1 MTLLETTSDPTRI
14 SQATSQSQS
23 DAQVAVL
30 NSGASVVVWTDH
42 AGDGSGLG
50 IKARFVDTAGQPQG
64 NEFTVNTTTAGQQDQ
79 AAVTALADGGFVVTW
94 GDYGPYS
101 GTTSYGIR
109 AQRYSAAGVR
119 QGSELLIGSG
129 VTTNSAEVEPSI
141 TALSGG
147 GFAIAW
153 IGRDPQMTNKQLVE
167 GRVYGVAGTPD
178 GTAWT
183 VDKPTPPGGGH
194 LYDFD
199 VTLAADSDGGF
210 TVGWLR
216 NRYDLAFKTI
226 DGGAYAQRRNADGSA
241 DGAVITIASDTANPS
256 NGFYGPTFDTLDLAA
271 TVGGGFIAAWRAD
284 MGDPGTG
291 VGFQV
296 RTRVFDAPGSALG
309 AANILGPYDNFPPPE
324 AMDVDVLADG
334 TAIVSVDGA
343 AWHVDASGALLG
355 DLLPVA
361 PGLGYAEI
369 TDIAVRGD
377 GFVVVWSGTRN
388 NTDAILFQSYD
399 FSPTPITD
407 ITFAG
412 QISEAAIGN
421 LPLLRFGTDTRII
434 NGVPSYELLTNPGN
448 RFRIEG
454 DALVLNTGGTLD
466 FETRPTETIQV
477 RATDAAGN
485 QVTESF
491 VLTVGNIVTEGM
503 AWNAG
508 DVIVMDEYAPTS
520 RVALAGLAGGGI
532 ATSWISSSMRI
543 ETLDS
548 DDNVYAGF
556 GHIGGDPAVAALKN
570 GGFVVSSAQGN
581 GFNTQFLVRSFAAS
595 GEMVGGPTEV
605 GFANFSVSSSDITAS
620 GDSYVL
626 AWEPNIYL
634 GTGPYVFTPA
644 IGSGFQNVDPAI
656 AELTNGNLIVTWQ
669 RSGATYARLVGA
681 DRQPLAAEFR
691 VSPGTATDPDVAAL
705 KSGGFVIAWDTGYPD
720 GSIMFRRHAA
730 DGTAIGGDVI
740 VEAGSGRDQNTVTIA
755 GLADGGFVVGW
766 TEYSAE
772 AYAMYARVFS
782 AAGVASGA
790 RITIAEGIDP
800 RLVSVAPELQL
811 TSLASDGFAA
821 GWTENQQALVRRFE
835 LASKPV
841 AIDDSAGTNESVPLV
856 LTPLANDIDTAAAGL
871 VLRSASAEI
880 GDAAIN
886 PNGTI
891 TYTPVAGWYGT
902 DIIRYAVASPLGGAD
917 FGTITVTVATVN
929 VAPVVRAIVLSG
941 TSGAAFDAAQLV
953 ALTATDADVSPQGVP
968 DPLSLVSVGN
978 ASGGSAALASGAVT
992 VTGSPGTAGFDFTV
1006 ADAAGATG
1014 TARATVR
1021 LLVATAGND
1030 VLAVASD
1037 AELGWLSGGGGNDR
1051 LTGAAGADYLEG
1063 NAGNDRLE
1071 GGAGIDTLV
1080 GGTGD
1085 DTYIHD
1091 SEDIIVEAPGEG
1103 IDRMLTAEGA
1113 ALPDEVEE
1121 LVLLAG
1127 TAALEGYG
1135 NGLDNLITGN
1145 EAANY
1150 LYGQA
1155 GNDTLVGGGG
1165 NDWLFGE
1172 DGLDRFFGGNGDDFF
1187 AVDNAAELIFED
1199 AGGGT
1204 DTVRSDAS
1212 HYLYANVENL
1222 WLTDFAGDGF
1232 GVGNGLDNVIDG
1244 NSGANL
1250 LIGGGGNDT
1259 IDGNYGNDALF
1270 GEAGNDT
1277 LFGGWG
1283 IDYIV
1288 GGTGN
1293 DSIDGEETA
1302 DALYGED
1309 GDDSLTG
1316 GSDFATDILVGGNGN
1331 DTLFANSG
1339 LGDYD
1344 LIDGGA
1350 GNDLYYVDTPAD
1362 LTFEA
1367 VGGGTDTII
1376 ADINGGGYYLY
1387 ANTENLILAGNT
1399 PFGVG
1404 NELANQLTGSAL
1416 ANWLLGGAGNDRL
1429 NGKGGNDVLFGE
1441 AGADTFVFERGTG
1454 GDVIGDFQPGIDKI
1468 SIVGMGFGAFTQ
1480 LQMAFV
1486 QNGDTTAI
1494 NLGQGDLIVLN
1505 GVASASLSAADF
1517 IFF

>member
-199 VTLAADSDGGF
+199 VTLAADADGGF

-241 DGAVITIASDTANPS
+241 DGAVITIASEAANPA
-256 NGFYGPTFDTLDLAA
+256 NNFYGPEFLSIDIVA
-271 TVGGGFIAAWRAD
+271 TADGGFTAAWYGRLGEDGIASGAKVRA
-284 MGDPGTG
+284 
-291 VGFQV
+291 
-296 RTRVFDAPGSALG
+296 RNFDAAGGPLGDAALLGSPLAG
-309 AANILGPYDNFPPPE
+309 YHVPE
-324 AMDVDVLADG
+324 AIDIDRLADG

-343 AWHVDASGALLG
+343 AWHIDAGGALLG

-407 ITFAG
+407 ITIAG
-412 QISEAAIGN
+412 QISEGAIGN

-434 NGVPSYELLTNPGN
+434 NGVTSYELLTNPGSL
-448 RFRIEG
+448 FRIEG
-454 DALVLNTGGTLD
+454 DALLLNTGGTLD

-491 VLTVGNIVTEGM
+491 VLTVGNIVTEGPG
-503 AWNAG
+503 WNAG

-532 ATSWISSSMRI
+532 ATSWKWSSLRI

-548 DDNVYAGF
+548 DDNVYRGF
-556 GHIGGDPAVAALKN
+556 GHDGDHQAIAALKS
-570 GGFVVSSAQGN
+570 GGFVVSTVQGY
-581 GFNTQFLVRSFAAS
+581 VRSFAAS
-595 GEMVGGPTEV
+595 GELIGGPTLV
-605 GFANFSVSSSDITAS
+605 GMTSGLADITAS

-626 AWEPNIYL
+626 VGSNITL
-634 GTGPYVFTPA
+634 GSVPYTYTPSIA
-644 IGSGFQNVDPAI
+644 SGYPNVDPAI

-691 VSPGTATDPDVAAL
+691 VSPGSATDPDVAAL

-766 TEYSAE
+766 TEYSAD

-790 RITIAEGIDP
+790 RITIAEAIDP
-800 RLVSVAPELQL
+800 RSVSVAPELQL

-841 AIDDSAGTNESVPLV
+841 AVDDSAGTNESVPLV

-880 GDAAIN
+880 GDVAIN
-886 PNGTI
+886 PEGTI
-891 TYTPVAGWYGT
+891 TYMPVAGWYGT

-929 VAPVVRAIVLSG
+929 VAPVVRSIILSG

-968 DPLSLVSVGN
+968 DPLGLVSVGN

-1006 ADAAGATG
+1006 SDAAGATG

-1021 LLVATAGND
+1021 LLVATAGDD

-1085 DTYIHD
+1085 DTYIYD

-1113 ALPDEVEE
+1113 ALPEEVEE

-1127 TAALEGYG
+1127 TEASEGYG
-1135 NGLDNLITGN
+1135 NALDNLITGN
-1145 EAANY
+1145 ESSNY

-1155 GNDTLVGGGG
+1155 GNDTLVGGDG
-1165 NDWLFGE
+1165 NDLLFGE
-1172 DGLDRFFGGNGDDFF
+1172 EGLDRFFGGSGDDFYIIDD
-1187 AVDNAAELIFED
+1187 VAELIFED
-1199 AGGGT
+1199 ANNGT
-1204 DTVRSDAS
+1204 DTVRGDAS

-1222 WLTDFAGDGF
+1222 WLTDFAEDGF
-1232 GVGNGLDNVIDG
+1232 GVGNGLDNIIDG

-1259 IDGNYGNDALF
+1259 IDGSYGNDALF

-1277 LFGGWG
+1277 LLGGWG

-1331 DTLFANSG
+1331 DALFANSG

-1344 LIDGGA
+1344 LIDGGS
-1350 GNDLYYVDTPAD
+1350 GDDLYHVDTPAD

-1416 ANWLLGGAGNDRL
+1416 ANWLLGGAGDDRL

-1468 SIVGMGFGAFTQ
+1468 SIVGMDFGIFIQ
-1480 LQMAFV
+1480 LQTAFV